1 MKKQIK
7 VISSLLICAIVVISC
22 QAVTSADVIES
33 DENSSPS
40 NEADEDYAHRSL
52 IEEYNDF
59 VYEIKEESLL
69 TNTEEA
75 EYYEK
80 DKEELE
86 NIALEVYISE
96 LTGLSNEAVD
106 MIISQSNEIGIDPFV
121 VVGIIRVE
129 SVFDPYVVGSL
140 GERGLGQ
147 LMANTAE
154 PVAKNLGIEYN
165 PDKLF
170 EPVYNI
176 LLFTTQL
183 NYLYEFYDKDIHK
196 TLTAYN
202 RGQYGLE
209 KYIASRNGH
218 TNPAISDYS
227 ITVLEFAGKYK
238 QGFDN

>member
-22 QAVTSADVIES
+22 QTATSADVIKS

-52 IEEYNDF
+52 IEEDDF
-59 VYEIKEESLL
+59 VYEIKEEISLTKL
-69 TNTEEA
+69 EEA
-75 EYYEK
+75 KDYEK
-80 DKEELE
+80 DNEELE
-86 NIALEVYISE
+86 NIALEAYISE
-96 LTGLSNEAVD
+96 LTGLNNEAVD

-129 SVFDPYVVGSL
+129 SVFDPYIVGSL

-218 TNPAISDYS
+218 TNPAISEYS